1 MRTITTDKGK
11 TYPVEYAWAPL
22 GDGSC
27 GICLSDDSR
36 LLSVIAEE
44 FEGVENIHL
53 VDQNVG
59 ESDFSGY
66 TVLQQIGR
74 TGKMVQMKLTKG
86 V

>member
-11 TYPVEYAWAPL
+11 TYLVEYAWAPL

-27 GICLSDDSR
+27 GICLSDDPR
-36 LLSVIAEE
+36 MLSVIAAE

-53 VDQNVG
+53 VDPNVG
-59 ESDFSGY
+59 ENDFPGY

-74 TGKMVQMKLTKG
+74 TGKTVQMKLTKG